1 MKKTVA
7 FLAAVTMALCSFA
20 ACTDNK
26 TTSSSESSS
35 EVSAP
40 AVHEIAVPFDREKAE
55 PLVKEAITN
64 YFNDIN
70 NGDFK
75 ASMTYQYDE
84 EMMPAAAVLSGLAS
98 KGDTPEKAVENMLE
112 AFESTYKGHTLK
124 LNEIVSVE
132 SIPEE
137 GYVLLDEAYGRL
149 AEMNK
154 LIEKS
159 GDSIDPDHLSEVY
172 QALTDFSAYR
182 REYEEGYDVVAS
194 ISVDDETND
203 QEMLV
208 YRTVGGNWQI
218 DMTVPTYMQ
227 ENEQVQLD
235 NTASSTAGSASR
247 VLKKM
252 KEDGKDISGT
262 FIISKDGSKDYK
274 VPSGFDMS
282 TFRSLYEEQYKGEA
296 DADYFI
302 VIDNEIAVYSVYET
316 AEKKIGIYPFGLTIK
331 MDGDKVSY
339 EELDADSKYTMD
351 QLYDKCLKVL
361 G

>member
-7 FLAAVTMALCSFA
+7 LIAAVTMALCSFA
-20 ACTDNK
+20 ACTDKNK
-26 TTSSSESSS
+26 NNSSDNTST
-35 EVSAP
+35 P

-64 YFNDIN
+64 YFDDIN
-70 NGDFK
+70 KGDIK

-84 EMMPAAAVLSGLAS
+84 EMMPAAAVLSGLVT
-98 KGDTPEKAVENMLE
+98 KGQTTDEAVESMIS
-112 AFESTYKGHTLK
+112 AFTESYSGHTLK
-124 LNEIVSVE
+124 LNEIVSLE
-132 SIPEE
+132 SIPEK

-159 GDSIDPDHLSEVY
+159 GKTIDPDKLSEKY
-172 QALTDFSAYR
+172 QKLTDFSSYR

-194 ISVDDETND
+194 ISVDSETND

-227 ENEQVQLD
+227 ENEQVDLN
-235 NTASSTAGSASR
+235 NTASSTAGTASS
-247 VLKKM
+247 VLKQM
-252 KEDGKDISGT
+252 KETGKDISGR
-262 FIISKDGSKDYK
+262 FIISSDGSQDYN
-274 VPSGFDMS
+274 VPSSFDMA
-282 TFRSLYEEQYKGEA
+282 TFRSMFAEQYKGAA
-296 DADYFI
+296 DASYFL
-302 VIDNEIAVYSVYET
+302 VIDDELAVYAVYET
-316 AEKKIGIYPFGLTIK
+316 SDNKTGIYPFGLVIK
-331 MDGDKVSY
+331 DVNGKIDY
-339 EELDADSKYTMD
+339 DELDPDTEYNKD
-351 QLYDKCLKVL
+351 KLYDMCKSVI